1 MSASMVSPGREVAPV
16 VAQPVATAILAQG
29 ITKTYELRPVLRSVT
44 FALAAGSRMAL
55 LGPNGAGKTTLLRI
69 LSTLAKPSAGHA
81 TVAGYD
87 VAADAGQ
94 VRRAVGFVGHQPL
107 VYDELTARENLLFF
121 ARMHGLRDGA
131 TRVDQLLAQVDLRHK
146 ANELVRTLSRG
157 QAQRLALA
165 RGLLHEPQ
173 VLLLDEPDTGLDADA
188 LALLEQLLQTRTAAG
203 QTTLFTTHQIEQ
215 GLSWSDAVLV
225 LVNGRVVCSGP
236 AESLS
241 PADVRGLYAGRGRQR
256 R

>member
-1 MSASMVSPGREVAPV
+1 MVSPGREAAPV
-16 VAQPVATAILAQG
+16 EAQPAATAISAQDV
-29 ITKTYELRPVLRSVT
+29 TKTYELRPVLRSVT
-44 FALAAGSRMAL
+44 FALPAGSRMAL

-69 LSTLAKPSAGHA
+69 LSTLAKPSAGRA
-81 TVAGYD
+81 SVAGYD

-94 VRRAVGFVGHQPL
+94 VRRVVGFVGHQPL

-165 RGLLHEPQ
+165 RGILHEPQ

-188 LALLEQLLQTRTAAG
+188 LALLEHLLQTRAAAG
-203 QTTLFTTHQIEQ
+203 KTTLLTTHQIEQ
-215 GLSWSDAVLV
+215 GLSWSDAALV
-225 LVNGRVVCSGP
+225 LVNGRVVFSGP

-241 PADVRGLYAGRGRQR
+241 PAAVRELYAGRGRQSR
-256 R
+256 

>member
-1 MSASMVSPGREVAPV
+1 MSATTISPGREAAPV
-16 VAQPVATAILAQG
+16 DEQPVTAAISAQD
-29 ITKTYELRPVLRSVT
+29 ITKTYELRPVLRSVSFT
-44 FALAAGSRMAL
+44 LAAGSRMAL

-69 LSTLAKPSAGHA
+69 LSTLAKPSAGRA

-87 VAADAGQ
+87 VAAEAGQ
-94 VRRAVGFVGHQPL
+94 VRRVVGFVGHQPL

-146 ANELVRTLSRG
+146 ANDLARTLSRG

-165 RGLLHEPQ
+165 RGILHDPQ

-215 GLSWSDAVLV
+215 GLIWSDAALV
-225 LVNGRVVCSGP
+225 LVNGRVVYTGP
-236 AESLS
+236 AERLS
-241 PADVRGLYAGRGRQR
+241 APDVRTLYAGRGRQSR
-256 R
+256 